1 MIIGNVSR
9 SGDGED
15 SYGGAI
21 SLFPSPHRLDIIKNR
36 KKQSER
42 DPDYLVTTI
51 INAKTLQVGTGWIR
65 PNSDGEMKTYLRIH
79 APASGQTVLHAHLE
93 PSDNLPVGSFDV
105 VWPAA

>member
-42 DPDYLVTTI
+42 TARKQFRAPLSMKGLI
-51 INAKTLQVGTGWIR
+51 IAKDIAKG
-65 PNSDGEMKTYLRIH
+65 NSFTASSTEMGFRRIFG
-79 APASGQTVLHAHLE
+79 PCQLH
-93 PSDNLPVGSFDV
+93 
-105 VWPAA
+105 